1 MFKVRK
7 LGKIGLRISAF
18 LTFLFPIYCLVLV
31 FLLNFQLLSYY
42 FSDSWERHTDVPST
56 VFVIQY
62 VLNRLSFKNILKWM
76 HFMNKLYI
84 TSYKQNITLKLSVV
98 QINKHKMSLN
108 SGTILLGSKALSLGS
123 ACSLLKSDIFKVL
136 QGDIKNII
144 APNWVLL
151 LEANPPKKKNER
163 KKQY

>member
-1 MFKVRK
+1 
-7 LGKIGLRISAF
+7 
-18 LTFLFPIYCLVLV
+18 
-31 FLLNFQLLSYY
+31 
-42 FSDSWERHTDVPST
+42 
-56 VFVIQY
+56 
-62 VLNRLSFKNILKWM
+62 M

-144 APNWVLL
+144 APN
-151 LEANPPKKKNER
+151 
-163 KKQY
+163 